1 MKFQNCI
8 IVFFPDN
15 NDELP
20 SSCTILYI
28 PQFIVVFIVS
38 LFFVLVSIAF
48 SFSYIKVAF
57 LITEVRWLLEAG
69 IAFNL
74 SAVAAS
80 HTQGPG
86 N

>member
-1 MKFQNCI
+1 MKDGGAYFKVTRSICVKFQNCS

-15 NDELP
+15 NEELP

-48 SFSYIKVAF
+48 SFS
-57 LITEVRWLLEAG
+57 
-69 IAFNL
+69 
-74 SAVAAS
+74 
-80 HTQGPG
+80 
-86 N
+86 